1 MTTMS
6 GETLHRKELLEEP
19 HRHIGT
25 YRYSGQ
31 WSVGYDKYLSKS
43 RLFHTHTPL
52 YAMHWKRG
60 GGNDELKRK
69 WDVYIFDIER
79 TQLNTV
85 NSKGVFAKRN

>member
-43 RLFHTHTPL
+43 RLFHTPPPPPL
-52 YAMHWKRG
+52 CNELEEG
-60 GGNDELKRK
+60 GGAM
-69 WDVYIFDIER
+69 I
-79 TQLNTV
+79 
-85 NSKGVFAKRN
+85 S